1 MVMEMTAATATPAPP
16 APRDQPLDRV
26 QVFRHEPDLLCDLD
40 EVTAEH
46 LRRRAIAPALRL
58 DPGAWTPPDIDAD
71 ESCLG
76 LLLIEGLLSR
86 RLRIGGREC
95 CELLGAGDLLRPWD
109 ADDAWPVSPVGWKAL
124 TPVTIAVLDAR
135 FAAIAGRWPP
145 VFARLLQRT
154 SARSQ
159 GLAFHLALAGV
170 RRAEPRLL
178 LVLTHLAERW
188 GRVTPSGVVLPLPL
202 THELLAHLA
211 CLRRPTVTVALHA
224 LMRSGKL
231 DRRPD
236 GTWVLLDAGDVP
248 REAPVAA

>member
-1 MVMEMTAATATPAPP
+1 MEMTAAPAAPP
-16 APRDQPLDRV
+16 APAPRDPPLDRV
-26 QVFRHEPDLLCDLD
+26 QVFRYEPDLLCDLD

-46 LRRRAIAPALRL
+46 LRRRAVAPALRI
-58 DPGAWTPPDIDAD
+58 DPGPWTPPAIDAGD
-71 ESCLG
+71 GCLG
-76 LLLIEGLLSR
+76 LLVMDGLLSR

-95 CELLGAGDLLRPWD
+95 CELLGSGDLLRPWD
-109 ADDAWPVSPVGWKAL
+109 AEDASPASPAGWKVL
-124 TPVTIAVLDAR
+124 TPATVAVLDAR

-188 GRVTPSGVVLPLPL
+188 GRVTPSGVALPLPL

-236 GTWVLLDAGDVP
+236 GTWMLLDPGEVP
-248 REAPVAA
+248 EAEPVAA

>member
-1 MVMEMTAATATPAPP
+1 MEMTAATVTPDPIAEGAARP
-16 APRDQPLDRV
+16 DLV

-46 LRRRAIAPALRL
+46 LRRRAVAPALLL
-58 DPGAWTPPDIDAD
+58 DTGAWTPPAISAGDG
-71 ESCLG
+71 CLG
-76 LLLIEGLLSR
+76 LLVVDGLLSR
-86 RLRIGGREC
+86 RMQIGGREC

-109 ADDAWPVSPVGWKAL
+109 ADDAPLGSAAGWKAL
-124 TPVTIAVLDAR
+124 TPTTIAVLDAR

-145 VFARLLQRT
+145 VFARLLERT
-154 SARSQ
+154 STRTQ

-178 LVLTHLAERW
+178 LVLSHLAERW
-188 GRVTPSGVVLPLPL
+188 GRVTPSGIVLPLPL

-211 CLRRPTVTVALHA
+211 CLRRPTATVALHA

-236 GTWVLLDAGDVP
+236 GAWVLLQPGEVP
-248 REAPVAA
+248 EAEPVAA

>member
-1 MVMEMTAATATPAPP
+1 MEMTAATATPAR
-16 APRDQPLDRV
+16 AVPRDPPPDLV

-46 LRRRAIAPALRL
+46 LRRRAVAPALRL
-58 DPGAWTPPDIDAD
+58 DPGTWTPPAIDAA
-71 ESCLG
+71 EGCLG
-76 LLLIEGLLSR
+76 LLVIDGLLSR
-86 RLRIGGREC
+86 RVRIGGREC

-109 ADDAWPVSPVGWKAL
+109 AEDAWPASPAGWKAL
-124 TPVTIAVLDAR
+124 TPATIAVLDAR

-159 GLAFHLALAGV
+159 GLAFHLALASV

-178 LVLTHLAERW
+178 FVLTHLAERW
-188 GRVTPSGVVLPLPL
+188 GRVTPSGVVLALPL

-211 CLRRPTVTVALHA
+211 CLRRPTATVALHA
-224 LMRSGKL
+224 LMRAGKL

-236 GTWVLLDAGDVP
+236 GAWVLLESGEVP
-248 REAPVAA
+248 QAEPVAA